1 MSFYYAV
8 RGIVDAIRA
17 ERNLR
22 FHLAIANLIV
32 VFAYFYGISKIE
44 WMMLLTCIALV
55 IAAELINTA
64 IERAVDTA
72 TKEIKPE
79 ARIAKDAAAGAVLIL
94 AVLSVVVGIY
104 IFGDTERINQT
115 LIHIFAAPQVLIP
128 CLVLGIL
135 DILFL
140 IFGGKH
146 EK

>member
-8 RGIVDAIRA
+8 RGIVDAIRS

-22 FHLAIANLIV
+22 FHLVIANLIA
-32 VFAYFYGISKIE
+32 VFAYFYGISRLE

-64 IERAVDTA
+64 IERTVDTA

-79 ARIAKDAAAGAVLIL
+79 ARIAKDAAAGAVLVL
-94 AVLSVVVGIY
+94 AVLSAIIGFY
-104 IFGDTERINQT
+104 IFGNTERISRT
-115 LIHIFAAPQVLIP
+115 LIHIFTMPQILIP